1 MPYLFHT
8 ILAMTTNNQREKMT
22 NKEKKEKLIQY
33 MKKEKD
39 LKLYVKDIEE
49 LNTKSFSIF
58 LKIAKSLKPI
68 NN

>member
-1 MPYLFHT
+1 
-8 ILAMTTNNQREKMT
+8 MT

-39 LKLYVKDIEE
+39 LKLYVKDIQE

-58 LKIAKSLKPI
+58 LKIANSLKA
-68 NN
+68 NVQ